1 MRISSWSSDVCASDL
16 EERRSEDARAEA
28 VSRLRRS
35 LLTSGQIRRPGRFTM
50 ISEDRL
56 AQIPLRHGVFLAPFH
71 AMDENPSACLERD
84 LELMQ
89 WLDRLGLP
97 EAWIGEHHSA
107 GWEIIS
113 SPDLFIA
120 VAAER
125 PTSIPLGP
133 GGHSPIR

>member
-16 EERRSEDARAEA
+16 EERRAEEARAEA
-28 VSRLRRS
+28 VSRRRRS

-71 AMDENPSACLERD
+71 AMDANPSACLERD

-89 WLDRLGLP
+89 WHDRSEERRVG
-97 EAWIGEHHSA
+97 EAWVSTCR
-107 GWEIIS
+107 S
-113 SPDLFIA
+113 RCSPCH
-120 VAAER
+120 
-125 PTSIPLGP
+125 TK
-133 GGHSPIR
+133 